1 MQCLLTNAILVDL
14 EGDELD
20 DIDEVPP
27 ACLQRQRRARQLFH
41 FQR

>member
-1 MQCLLTNAILVDL
+1 MAEGEDYAGAQ
-14 EGDELD
+14 GDELD